1 MAKTERYLQIAIF
14 ILLAAF
20 VVVVYDTLNEHVVVV
35 GDKAPDF
42 NITSDTGKP
51 ITRSNFGGRVLVLNF
66 WATWC
71 PPCIDELPSLD
82 EFQRQ
87 LSGQGV
93 VVVGVSVDK
102 NEKQYKDFLK
112 KARVS
117 FQTSRDSDASIS
129 AEYGTFKYPETY
141 VINAKGEVVAKY
153 IGPKDWMSAEVIADM
168 KKIL

>member
-1 MAKTERYLQIAIF
+1 MAKTERYLRIAIF
-14 ILLAAF
+14 LLLAAF
-20 VVVVYDTLNEHVVVV
+20 VFVVYDTLNEHVIVV

-42 NITSDTGKP
+42 NITSDSGKK
-51 ITRSNFGGRVLVLNF
+51 ITRSDFGGRLLVLNF

-87 LSGQGV
+87 LRSKGV

-102 NEKQYKDFLK
+102 NEKQYTDFLK

-117 FQTSRDSDASIS
+117 FQTSRDPDAGIS

-141 VINAKGEVVAKY
+141 VIDTSGKVIAKY
-153 IGPKDWMSAEVIADM
+153 IGPKDWMSPDVINDM
-168 KKIL
+168 KKLL

>member
-1 MAKTERYLQIAIF
+1 MFKTERIIQIAIGV
-14 ILLAAF
+14 LLVAF
-20 VVVVYDTLNEHVVVV
+20 VFVVNDTLNEHVVVV

-42 NITSDTGKP
+42 KIISDNGKP
-51 ITRSNFGGRVLVLNF
+51 ISRSDFGGKILVLNF

-71 PPCIDELPSLD
+71 PPCIEELPSLD

-87 LSGQGV
+87 LKGQGV

-102 NEKQYKDFLK
+102 NEKQYKDFLA

-117 FQTSRDSDASIS
+117 FQTSRDGDSSIS

-141 VINAKGEVVAKY
+141 IINSKGEVVVKY
-153 IGPKDWMSAEVIADM
+153 IGPKDWMSAEVLNDM
-168 KKIL
+168 KRIL

>member
-1 MAKTERYLQIAIF
+1 MAKTERYIQFAIG
-14 ILLAAF
+14 ILLVAF
-20 VVVVYDTLNEHVVVV
+20 VFVVFDTLNEHIVVV

-42 NITSDTGKP
+42 KIVSDNGKP
-51 ITRSNFGGRVLVLNF
+51 ITRSDFGGKVLVLNF

-71 PPCIDELPSLD
+71 PPCIEELPSLD

-87 LSGQGV
+87 LASQGV

-117 FQTSRDSDASIS
+117 FQTSRDEDAGIS
-129 AEYGTFKYPETY
+129 AQYGTFKYPETY
-141 VINAKGEVVAKY
+141 IINAKGEVVLKY
-153 IGPKDWMSAEVIADM
+153 IGPKDWMSAEVLSDM

>member
-1 MAKTERYLQIAIF
+1 MAKTERYLQIAIG

-20 VVVVYDTLNEHVVVV
+20 VFVVFDTLNEHIVVV

-42 NITSDTGKP
+42 NITSDSGRQ

-71 PPCIDELPSLD
+71 APCIEELPSLD
-82 EFQRQ
+82 EMQRQ
-87 LSGQGV
+87 LSAKGV

-102 NEKQYKDFLK
+102 NEKQYQDFLK
-112 KARVS
+112 RARVS
-117 FQTSRDSDASIS
+117 FQTSRDPDASIS
-129 AEYGTFKYPETY
+129 AQYGTFKYPETY
-141 VINAKGEVVAKY
+141 VINANGEVVAKY
-153 IGPKDWMSAEVIADM
+153 IGPKDWMSAGVINDM

>member
-1 MAKTERYLQIAIF
+1 MAKTERYLQIAIG

-20 VVVVYDTLNEHVVVV
+20 VFVVFDTLNEHIVVV

-42 NITSDTGKP
+42 NITSDSGKQ

-71 PPCIDELPSLD
+71 PPCIEELPSLD
-82 EFQRQ
+82 ELQRQ
-87 LSGQGV
+87 MRSQGV

-112 KARVS
+112 RARVS
-117 FQTSRDSDASIS
+117 FETSRDPDASIS
-129 AEYGTFKYPETY
+129 AQYGTFKYPETY
-141 VINAKGEVVAKY
+141 VINANGEVVAKY
-153 IGPKDWMSAEVIADM
+153 IGPKDWMSPEVINDM
-168 KKIL
+168 KKLL

>member
-1 MAKTERYLQIAIF
+1 MAKTERYLQLAIG
-14 ILLAAF
+14 ILLVAF
-20 VVVVYDTLNEHVVVV
+20 VFVVFDTLNEHIVVA

-42 NITSDTGKP
+42 NITTDSGKQ
-51 ITRSNFGGRVLVLNF
+51 ITRANFGGRVLVLNF

-71 PPCIDELPSLD
+71 PPCVEELPSLD
-82 EFQRQ
+82 ALQRQ
-87 LSGQGV
+87 FTTQGV

-117 FQTSRDSDASIS
+117 IETSRDPDASIS
-129 AEYGTFKYPETY
+129 AQYGTFKYPETY

-153 IGPKDWMSAEVIADM
+153 IGPKDWMSAEVVNDI

>member
-20 VVVVYDTLNEHVVVV
+20 VAVVYDTLNEHVVVV

-42 NITSDTGKP
+42 NITADSGKQ

-87 LSGQGV
+87 FSSKGV

-112 KARVS
+112 KARVA
-117 FQTSRDSDASIS
+117 FQTSRDPDASIS

-153 IGPKDWMSAEVIADM
+153 IGPKDWMSADVIADM
-168 KKIL
+168 KKLL

>member
-1 MAKTERYLQIAIF
+1 MAKTERYLQLAIG
-14 ILLAAF
+14 ILLVAF
-20 VVVVYDTLNEHVVVV
+20 VFVVFDTLNEHIVVV

-42 NITSDTGKP
+42 SITSDSGTQ
-51 ITRSNFGGRVLVLNF
+51 ITRTNFGGRVLVLNF

-71 PPCIDELPSLD
+71 PPCIEELPSLD
-82 EFQRQ
+82 EMQRQ
-87 LSGQGV
+87 LSTKGV

-102 NEKQYKDFLK
+102 NEKLYKDFLK

-117 FQTSRDSDASIS
+117 FQTARDPDAGIS
-129 AEYGTFKYPETY
+129 SQYGTFKFPETY

-153 IGPKDWMSAEVIADM
+153 IGPKDWMSAEVINDM

>member
-1 MAKTERYLQIAIF
+1 MAKTERYLQFAIG

-20 VVVVYDTLNEHVVVV
+20 VFVVFDTLNEHVVVT

-42 NITSDTGKP
+42 NITTDSGKQ

-71 PPCIDELPSLD
+71 PPCIEELPSLD
-82 EFQRQ
+82 QMQRE
-87 LSGQGV
+87 LSSKGV

-112 KARVS
+112 RARVS
-117 FQTSRDSDASIS
+117 FETSRDSDASIS

-141 VINAKGEVVAKY
+141 VINANGVVVAKY
-153 IGPKDWMSAEVIADM
+153 IGPKDWMSADVINDM
-168 KKIL
+168 KKFL

>member
-1 MAKTERYLQIAIF
+1 MAKTERYLQLAIG

-20 VVVVYDTLNEHVVVV
+20 VFVVFDTLNEHIVVV

-42 NITSDTGKP
+42 NITSDSGKR

-71 PPCIDELPSLD
+71 PPCIEELPSLD
-82 EFQRQ
+82 EMQRQ
-87 LSGQGV
+87 LSSKGI

-112 KARVS
+112 RARVS
-117 FQTSRDSDASIS
+117 FQTSRDPDASIS
-129 AEYGTFKYPETY
+129 SEYGTFKYPETY
-141 VINAKGEVVAKY
+141 VINANGEVVAKY
-153 IGPKDWMSAEVIADM
+153 IGPKDWMSADVINDM